1 MKGSY
6 LIFLAVLFSSFS
18 LLAQETNPVTWSF
31 IAEKTGAQEYTITYS
46 ADVIPGWYIYSQ
58 HTDPSGPIPTGFYA
72 NENPAIEL
80 IGSVTEE
87 GKKKEGF
94 DSLFEV
100 NVIKFSGLVLFRQ
113 KIKLKEG
120 ATNLTGYLEF
130 MACDNEQC
138 LPPQEV
144 EFDIAIGE

>member
-1 MKGSY
+1 MKNAY
-6 LIFLAVLFSSFS
+6 LILLAILLSSLS
-18 LLAQETNPVTWSF
+18 LLAQETSPVTWSF
-31 IAEKTGAQEYTITYS
+31 FAEKTGTQEYTITYS
-46 ADVIPGWYIYSQ
+46 ADVRPGWYIYSQ

-72 NENPAIEL
+72 NENTAIEL
-80 IGSVTEE
+80 IGDVIEE

-94 DSLFEV
+94 DTLFEV

-113 KIKLKEG
+113 KVKVKEE

>member
-1 MKGSY
+1 MKRSY
-6 LIFLAVLFSSFS
+6 LIFFAVLFSSFS

-31 IAEKTGAQEYTITYS
+31 FSEKTGTQEYTITYS

-120 ATNLTGYLEF
+120 AANLTGYLEF

>member
-1 MKGSY
+1 MKHTY
-6 LIFLAVLFSSFS
+6 FILLALLFSSIS

-31 IAEKTGAQEYTITYS
+31 FAEKTGTQEYTITYS

-72 NENPAIEL
+72 NENPTIEL
-80 IGSVTEE
+80 VGEVIEE

-94 DSLFEV
+94 DTLFEV

-113 KIKLKEG
+113 KVKLKEN

>member
-1 MKGSY
+1 MKNAY
-6 LIFLAVLFSSFS
+6 LTLLAVLFSSLS
-18 LLAQETNPVTWSF
+18 LLAQETNPVSWSF
-31 IAEKTGAQEYTITYS
+31 FAEKTGAKEYTITYS
-46 ADVIPGWYIYSQ
+46 ADVVPGWYIYSQ
-58 HTDPSGPIPTGFYA
+58 HTEEGGPIPTGFYA

-80 IGSVTEE
+80 VGKVIEE
-87 GKKKEGF
+87 GKKKEGL
-94 DSLFEV
+94 DALFEV

-113 KIKLKEG
+113 KVKLKEG

>member
-1 MKGSY
+1 MKNAY
-6 LIFLAVLFSSFS
+6 LTLLTVLCASLS
-18 LLAQETNPVTWSF
+18 LLAQKTNPVEWSF
-31 IAEKTGAQEYTITYS
+31 FAEKTGTQEYTITYS
-46 ADVIPGWYIYSQ
+46 ADVVPGWYIYSQ

-80 IGSVTEE
+80 VGDVTEE

-94 DSLFEV
+94 DALFEV

-113 KIKLKEG
+113 KLKVKEG